1 MKKHTFF
8 IKMLSVLLALL
19 LTVFVVPA
27 TVYADVID
35 MVTEALHNDS
45 SDAPTPETSPSD
57 VDSLLTRV
65 GEDVFEDIDL
75 REENVKHFRLADG
88 SYSAYLYDMPVH
100 ILDENG
106 KWQDINNTLEE
117 QNQEYATPD
126 ARIKFAKK
134 ITGNQT
140 ISRFM
145 KAIIK

>member
-35 MVTEALHNDS
+35 MVTEAISSTS
-45 SDAPTPETSPSD
+45 SDAPMPETSPSD

-65 GEDVFEDIDL
+65 GDDIFEDVDL

-106 KWQDINNTLEE
+106 KWQDIDNTLED
-117 QNQEYATPD
+117 QN
-126 ARIKFAKK
+126 
-134 ITGNQT
+134 
-140 ISRFM
+140 
-145 KAIIK
+145 